1 MRDEAMS
8 DVVLI
13 KPHQRSANTAQ
24 TPGMIR
30 QAGIHPETCKNDG
43 LWMGFVST
51 PAATASGA
59 HHHGDAESGIY
70 MLRGRIRFFFGD
82 KLEQTIV
89 AEEGDFIFVPPNAV
103 HIEENLSP
111 NEPVEFIVSRN
122 STTMMVVNVPDP
134 RVSQPR

>member
-1 MRDEAMS
+1 MS

-24 TPGMIR
+24 TPGMVR
-30 QAGIHPETCKNDG
+30 QAGIAPELCGNGG

-70 MLRGRIRFFFGD
+70 IVRGSIRFFYGS
-82 KLEQTIV
+82 KLERLLV
-89 AEEGDFIFVPPNAV
+89 AEEGDFIYVPPMAV
-103 HIEENLSP
+103 HVEENLSP
-111 NEPVEFIVSRN
+111 DEPVEFIVSRN
-122 STTMMVVNVPDP
+122 STTMLVVNVPDP
-134 RVSQPR
+134 REGTR

>member
-1 MRDEAMS
+1 MS
-8 DVVLI
+8 NVVLI
-13 KPHQRSANTAQ
+13 KPNQRSANTAQ

-30 QAGIHPETCKNDG
+30 QAGIYPEICKNSG

-70 MLRGRIRFFFGD
+70 MLRGRIRFFFGEG
-82 KLEQTIV
+82 LEQVIV
-89 AEEGDFIFVPPNAV
+89 AEEGDFIYVPPLAIHV
-103 HIEENLSP
+103 EENLSP

-122 STTMMVVNVPDP
+122 STTMLVVNVPDP
-134 RVSQPR
+134 RETPKR